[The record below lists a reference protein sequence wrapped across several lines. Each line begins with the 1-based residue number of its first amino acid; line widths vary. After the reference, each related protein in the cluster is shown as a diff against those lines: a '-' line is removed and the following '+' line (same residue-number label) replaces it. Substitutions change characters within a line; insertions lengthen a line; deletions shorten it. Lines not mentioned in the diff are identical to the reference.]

1 MYKMVVFD
9 IDGTLVPHLTNE
21 FSEEIIDMF
30 KQLKENNMIITL
42 ATGRD
47 WISIKDLYQNPYIDY
62 FIGANG
68 SFIYDLKNQKYIFN
82 SSIKWEEFDLFNE
95 QVLMPNLHNIKSVI
109 LSDDNRVFVLENKV
123 RTKPWFW
130 DAFKHKF
137 QSYENAKNEL
147 NKNNFHLITIEFKYG
162 TDVVEKCA
170 DFFDKNNTKIYVQA
184 SWPKGL
190 FVANKGVTKAHSIA
204 KLCEHINIDLKNV
217 IAFGDGEN
225 DFEMIK
231 EVGLGI
237 AMGNAI
243 DELKNVADDVTID
256 VYNCGTKFYCKKIGV
271 I

>member
-82 SSIKWEEFDLFNE
+82 SSIQWEEFDLFNE
-95 QVLMPNLHNIKSVI
+95 QVLMPNLHNIKIII

-137 QSYENAKNEL
+137 HSYENAKNEL

-170 DFFDKNNTKIYVQA
+170 NFFDKNNTQIYVQA
-184 SWPKGL
+184 AWPKGL

>member
-82 SSIKWEEFDLFNE
+82 SSIQWEEFDLFNE
-95 QVLMPNLHNIKSVI
+95 QVLIPNLHNIKSVI

-170 DFFDKNNTKIYVQA
+170 NFFDKNNTNIYVQA
-184 SWPKGL
+184 AWPKGL

-243 DELKNVADDVTID
+243 DELKNVADDVTVD

>member
-95 QVLMPNLHNIKSVI
+95 QVLMPNLNNIKSVI

-137 QSYENAKNEL
+137 ESYENARNEL

-170 DFFDKNNTKIYVQA
+170 NFFDKNNTQIYVQA
-184 SWPKGL
+184 AWPKGL

-231 EVGLGI
+231 EVGLGSAI
-237 AMGNAI
+237 RNAI
-243 DELKNVADDVTID
+243 DELKNIADDVTID

>member
-147 NKNNFHLITIEFKYG
+147 NKNNFHLITIEFEYG

-170 DFFDKNNTKIYVQA
+170 DFFDKNNT
-184 SWPKGL
+184 L
-190 FVANKGVTKAHSIA
+190 
-204 KLCEHINIDLKNV
+204 
-217 IAFGDGEN
+217 
-225 DFEMIK
+225 
-231 EVGLGI
+231 
-237 AMGNAI
+237 
-243 DELKNVADDVTID
+243 
-256 VYNCGTKFYCKKIGV
+256 
-271 I
+271 